1 MGVGQRFHMAK
12 NRMQLNTAIYR
23 LVRQNVAF
31 RRPGNIFVQ
40 AGGAERLE
48 FALNLN
54 NLTDTEFLVPH
65 MDYPQV
71 YPGEPINVLATVRVH

>member
-1 MGVGQRFHMAK
+1 MAK
-12 NRMQLNTAIYR
+12 NRMQLNTAIC
-23 LVRQNVAF
+23 LVRQNLAF
-31 RRPGNIFVQ
+31 RRSGNIFVQ
-40 AGGAERLE
+40 AEEAERLE